1 MEPVYVLE
9 IVVPDQYA
17 GDIMSDM
24 TTRRGRVMGMLPDG
38 SGRTTISAQAPLA
51 EVQRYATDLRS
62 LTQAR
67 GRFSMAFDHYDD
79 VPAHLAQGL
88 IDAQKKAHEHE

>member
-1 MEPVYVLE
+1 M
-9 IVVPDQYA
+9 
-17 GDIMSDM
+17 
-24 TTRRGRVMGMLPDG
+24 
-38 SGRTTISAQAPLA
+38 
-51 EVQRYATDLRS
+51 QRYATDLRS

-67 GRFSMAFDHYDD
+67 GRFSMSFDHYDD